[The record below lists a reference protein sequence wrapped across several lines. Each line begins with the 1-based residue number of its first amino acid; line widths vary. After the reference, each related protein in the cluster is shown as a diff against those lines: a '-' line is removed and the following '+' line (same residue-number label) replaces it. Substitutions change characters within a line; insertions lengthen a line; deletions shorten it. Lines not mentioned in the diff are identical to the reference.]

1 MPFHVAPCDRKQS
14 RRFEAV
20 NEIKFLSF
28 WKASSEGSSVST
40 IGSRAFR
47 HCTNYLHGAGLIG
60 NRGWSRRL
68 RGINRLFQ
76 SLRRSLQSGH
86 HWLMLRKSSS
96 STYLNSSTIKTRIKL
111 VHLSR
116 RWSMKFSF
124 GRIVVSF
131 KIFVATWASLTTAR
145 TSASRISSPA
155 CMNFWNSSIRSL
167 QLF

>member
-124 GRIVVSF
+124 GRIVANTNRSF
-131 KIFVATWASLTTAR
+131 VTLVCLRRSPTSLNTN
-145 TSASRISSPA
+145 
-155 CMNFWNSSIRSL
+155 CSL
-167 QLF
+167 MSMP